1 MNNIEIKNV
10 TKKYDGFLLDKIS
23 FDVPAGSIVGLIGEN
38 GAGKTTTIK
47 SILNIIKS
55 EGTVKIFN
63 KDINQNEKEIKQN
76 IGVVLDDSFLS
87 TYLTPKYINSVMKE
101 FYKNWD
107 EEKYNKLLKQFGL
120 PSDKL
125 IKDFSSGMK
134 MKLKIA
140 TAISHNPK
148 LLILDEPTSGLDPVV
163 RNEILDIFRKY
174 IEEDETRSILLS
186 SHITTDLEH
195 ISDYIIFIDRG
206 KTILNVPTNEL
217 LENYGIIKCS
227 KEEFA
232 KISEDDYISYRKS
245 KYQYEVLT
253 SDKNKIKKKYNI
265 SSIDKPSIEDIMLF
279 YCASNKSTDNL
290 PASSNYIKEAD
301 SNNEEEK

>member
-107 EEKYNKLLKQFGL
+107 EEKYNKLLKQFDL

-279 YCASNKSTDNL
+279 Y
-290 PASSNYIKEAD
+290 IRGER
-301 SNNEEEK
+301 

>member
-1 MNNIEIKNV
+1 MNNIEVKDLS
-10 TKKYDGFLLDKIS
+10 KRYAGFLLDKIS
-23 FDVPAGSIVGLIGEN
+23 FNVPSGAIVGLIGEN

-47 SILNIIKS
+47 AILNLIKS
-55 EGTVKIFN
+55 DGSVKILGRDS
-63 KDINQNEKEIKQN
+63 KKYEKEIKKDL
-76 IGVVLDDSFLS
+76 GVVLDDSFIS
-87 TYLTPKYINSVMKE
+87 TYLTPRQVNSVMKE
-101 FYKNWD
+101 FYSSWD
-107 EEKYNKLLKQFGL
+107 EDKYNSLLKQFEL
-120 PSDKL
+120 PADKL
-125 IKDFSSGMK
+125 VKDFSSGMQ

-140 TAISHNPK
+140 TAISHSPK

-195 ISDYIIFIDRG
+195 ISDYIVFIDKG
-206 KTILNVPTNEL
+206 KIILNVPTWEL
-217 LENYGIIKCS
+217 LEDYGVVKCS
-227 KEEFA
+227 QEEFS
-232 KISEDDYISYRKS
+232 KIKKEDYVSYKKE

-279 YCASNKSTDNL
+279 Y
-290 PASSNYIKEAD
+290 IRGER
-301 SNNEEEK
+301 

>member
-23 FDVPAGSIVGLIGEN
+23 FNVPAGSIVGLIGEN

-63 KDINQNEKEIKQN
+63 KDINRNEKEIKQDL
-76 IGVVLDDSFLS
+76 GVVLDDSFLS

-279 YCASNKSTDNL
+279 Y
-290 PASSNYIKEAD
+290 IRGER
-301 SNNEEEK
+301 

>member
-76 IGVVLDDSFLS
+76 IGVVLEDSFLS

-140 TAISHNPK
+140 TAISHHPK

-163 RNEILDIFRKY
+163 RSEILDIFRKY
-174 IEEDETRSILLS
+174 IEEDEERSILLS
-186 SHITTDLEH
+186 THITTDLEH
-195 ISDYIIFIDRG
+195 ISDYIVFIDKG
-206 KTILNVPTNEL
+206 KIVLDVPTLEL
-217 LENYGIIKCS
+217 LEEYGVAKCT
-227 KEEFA
+227 KEEFS
-232 KISEDDYISYRKS
+232 KINEKDYVSYKKG

-253 SDKNKIKKKYNI
+253 NDKNTFKKKYGI
-265 SSIDKPSIEDIMLF
+265 TSIDKPSIDDIMLF
-279 YCASNKSTDNL
+279 Y
-290 PASSNYIKEAD
+290 IKGER
-301 SNNEEEK
+301 